1 MHFGKGSEGCTTR
14 RRSRVPCPPVANRK
28 SIPRPAARRLSLYLR
43 ELTSRMQ
50 AGEETVSSKALGLTL
65 GLTDAQVRKD
75 LALFGQFGHPGR
87 GYGISDLIDSLRKIM
102 GRDRA
107 WRVCVVGAGNIGR
120 ALASY
125 DRFRGEGFEIAA
137 LFDGDPSLVGKDIGG
152 LRVQPMSE
160 LTKVVASEKIN
171 LGIVAVPREAAQQVA
186 DALVAAG
193 VKGILNFAPRRIEV
207 REGIG
212 IVSVDF
218 TVALEQLAFQ
228 IVFGR
233 DDAEAAS
240 RRSDHPP
247 DAEAPTHG

>member
-1 MHFGKGSEGCTTR
+1 MR
-14 RRSRVPCPPVANRK
+14 PVPGRK

-43 ELTSRMQ
+43 ELAMRLEQ
-50 AGEETVSSKALGLTL
+50 GESTVSSKALGRSL

-75 LALFGQFGHPGR
+75 LAICGHLGHPGR
-87 GYGISDLIDSLRKIM
+87 GYVIADLVASLRTIM
-102 GRDRA
+102 GRDRD

-120 ALASY
+120 ALVSY
-125 DRFRGEGFEIAA
+125 DRFRREGFAIAA
-137 LFDGDPSLVGKDIGG
+137 VFDANPTLAGQEVGG
-152 LRVQPMSE
+152 LRIRPIDE
-160 LTKVVASEKIN
+160 LASVVAAERIN

-228 IVFGR
+228 TATGLEIGEDAS
-233 DDAEAAS
+233 DDGN
-240 RRSDHPP
+240 DPT
-247 DAEAPTHG
+247 DGEAPTSA

>member
-1 MHFGKGSEGCTTR
+1 MAE
-14 RRSRVPCPPVANRK
+14 
-28 SIPRPAARRLSLYLR
+28 LS
-43 ELTSRMQ
+43 
-50 AGEETVSSKALGLTL
+50 
-65 GLTDAQVRKD
+65 
-75 LALFGQFGHPGR
+75 
-87 GYGISDLIDSLRKIM
+87 
-102 GRDRA
+102 
-107 WRVCVVGAGNIGR
+107 
-120 ALASY
+120 
-125 DRFRGEGFEIAA
+125 
-137 LFDGDPSLVGKDIGG
+137 
-152 LRVQPMSE
+152 
-160 LTKVVASEKIN
+160 KVVASEKIN

-233 DDAEAAS
+233 DDADGAAN
-240 RRSDHPP
+240 RSDHSP

>member
-1 MHFGKGSEGCTTR
+1 
-14 RRSRVPCPPVANRK
+14 VPERK

-43 ELTSRMQ
+43 ELSSRAEQ
-50 AGEETVSSKALGLTL
+50 GETTVSSKALGRSL

-87 GYGISDLIDSLRKIM
+87 GYAIVELVASLRRIM
-102 GRDRA
+102 GRDRD
-107 WRVCVVGAGNIGR
+107 WRVCVMGAGNIGR
-120 ALASY
+120 ALVSY
-125 DRFRGEGFEIAA
+125 DRFRREGFTIVAV
-137 LFDGDPSLVGKDIGG
+137 FDSDRSLAGRKVGG
-152 LRVQPMSE
+152 LPIQTMDE
-160 LTKVVASEKIN
+160 LAKVVADERIN
-171 LGIVAVPREAAQQVA
+171 LGIIAVPRDAAQQVA

-228 IVFGR
+228 IAVG
-233 DDAEAAS
+233 DVVNETVDSGSGDAD
-240 RRSDHPP
+240 RLSDG
-247 DAEAPTHG
+247 EAPISA

>member
-1 MHFGKGSEGCTTR
+1 
-14 RRSRVPCPPVANRK
+14 VAQRK
-28 SIPRPAARRLSLYLR
+28 SPPSKSHLPGSIPKPAARRLSLYLR
-43 ELTSRMQ
+43 ELSSRLEQ
-50 AGEETVSSKALGLTL
+50 GEETVSSKALGRTL

-87 GYGISDLIDSLRKIM
+87 GYAVSDLIDSLRKIM

-120 ALASY
+120 ALVSY
-125 DRFRGEGFEIAA
+125 DRFRREGFEIVAV
-137 LFDGDPSLVGKDIGG
+137 FDGDPALVGREAGG
-152 LRVQPMSE
+152 IKIRPITDLAA
-160 LTKVVASEKIN
+160 VVAAERIN
-171 LGIVAVPREAAQQVA
+171 LGIVAVPRDAAQQVA

-193 VKGILNFAPRRIEV
+193 VRGILNFAPRRIEV

-228 IVFGR
+228 VAFGR
-233 DDAEAAS
+233 DAAEGAGADEHS
-240 RRSDHPP
+240 P
-247 DAEAPTHG
+247 DAEAPTRG

>member
-1 MHFGKGSEGCTTR
+1 VPHRKTVS
-14 RRSRVPCPPVANRK
+14 RS

-43 ELTSRMQ
+43 ELTSRLQ
-50 AGEETVSSKALGLTL
+50 QGEQTVSSKALGLTL

-87 GYGISDLIDSLRKIM
+87 GYAISDLIDSLRKIM

-107 WRVCVVGAGNIGR
+107 WRACVVGAGNIGR

-125 DRFRGEGFEIAA
+125 DRFRAEGFEIAA
-137 LFDGDPSLVGKDIGG
+137 LFDDSPGLAGKSVGG
-152 LRVQPMSE
+152 LKVQPMSE
-160 LTKVVASEKIN
+160 LAKVVAAERIT
-171 LGIVAVPREAAQQVA
+171 LGIIAVPRDAAQQVS

-193 VKGILNFAPRRIEV
+193 VRGILNFAPRRIEV
-207 REGIG
+207 REGIS

-228 IVFGR
+228 LVFGR
-233 DDAEAAS
+233 DDAEGLDGQ
-240 RRSDHPP
+240 SDHPP